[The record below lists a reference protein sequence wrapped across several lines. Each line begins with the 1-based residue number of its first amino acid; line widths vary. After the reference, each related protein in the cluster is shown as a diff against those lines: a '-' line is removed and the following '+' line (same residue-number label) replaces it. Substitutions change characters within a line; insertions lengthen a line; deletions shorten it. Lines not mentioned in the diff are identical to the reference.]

1 MEIITGNKSL
11 SDQHCANLLFYRPV
25 KQEIFAM
32 DILLNDVEVRV
43 LGSLM
48 EKSMTTPE
56 YYPLSLNG
64 LTNACNQK
72 SNRDPVVSFDEPTV
86 VRALDS
92 LREKQLVVLSASSR
106 VPKYAEIFCETR
118 KLVNREAALI
128 MVLLLRGPQTLGEL
142 RGRSERV
149 YKFADLSEVE
159 STLDDLIESGYVTK
173 LAKTAGRK
181 ESRYAH
187 LLSGEVELEAEFP
200 RPEEAAII
208 VRAEN
213 ERISALEEELQK
225 LREDLTVLQS
235 DFSKFKKEFE

>member
-1 MEIITGNKSL
+1 
-11 SDQHCANLLFYRPV
+11 
-25 KQEIFAM
+25 M

-56 YYPLSLNG
+56 YYPLSLNA

-72 SNRDPVVSFDEPTV
+72 SNRDPVVSFDETTV

-106 VPKYAEIFCETR
+106 VPKYAEIFSGNR
-118 KLVNREAALI
+118 KLVTRESALI
-128 MVLLLRGPQTLGEL
+128 MVLMLRGPQTIGEL
-142 RGRSERV
+142 RGRTERA
-149 YKFADLSEVE
+149 YKFGDLEEVE
-159 STLDDLIESGYVTK
+159 ATLAELDESGYVTK
-173 LAKTAGRK
+173 LPRMPGRK

-187 LLSGEVELEAEFP
+187 LLAGNVEIEEEAP
-200 RPEEAAII
+200 RPEPAAIV

-213 ERISALEEELQK
+213 ERIAALEEEVQRLRQEFDALQDK
-225 LREDLTVLQS
+225 FT
-235 DFSKFKKEFE
+235 KFKKEFE